1 MFWFALM
8 RTLFLFWPAAAAAP
22 VFLMKALFWLVA
34 ALVALMKALFWPAA
48 APVLAGYSS
57 RGRPFLA
64 NTKLYFELL
73 RTDGVEAA
81 VAAFAA

>member
-1 MFWFALM
+1 LVRVDEDPVPVLAGCRS
-8 RTLFLFWPAAAAAP
+8 RTGLFDEGP
-22 VFLMKALFWLVA
+22 VLAGCRTGRV
-34 ALVALMKALFWPAA
+34 LFWPAA

>member
-8 RTLFLFWPAAAAAP
+8 RTLF
-22 VFLMKALFWLVA
+22 
-34 ALVALMKALFWPAA
+34 LFWPAA